1 MVAGALGPGGME
13 DAVQAVIVNNALL
26 IRPDNPQEYVWLED
40 HLGFPTEESG
50 MAGGQ
55 AEALLIHTRYG
66 ENAYLEVTRRER

>member
-1 MVAGALGPGGME
+1 MVAGALGPRGME
-13 DAVQAVIVNNALL
+13 DAVQAQIVNNALR
-26 IRPDNPQEYVWLED
+26 IWPDAKLEYVWLEG

-66 ENAYLEVTRRER
+66 ENAYVEVTRRER